1 MGKLGHFGV
10 ESPTFPP
17 PLGVVP
23 SRRPGDHLSHQP
35 RRKMHGRWD
44 LGWTFMKVLPLVGV
58 SLSLSLKLYEE
69 NMWVLNM
76 CISIGYIFIVIC
88 TLISKSKN
96 VYIIYTLYIYTYMY
110 CAAPLPSAALAHQ
123 AGGLNHFLEQKRRD
137 SHTIHGTGIGIF
149 TDIYHTNQPKLG
161 KW

>member
-96 VYIIYTLYIYTYMY
+96 VYIIYTLYIYIPT
-110 CAAPLPSAALAHQ
+110 CIALLPYLPQHWPTRQ
-123 AGGLNHFLEQKRRD
+123 AGWIIFWSKKDAIPIPSMGLV
-137 SHTIHGTGIGIF
+137 SVYSPTSTIQI
-149 TDIYHTNQPKLG
+149 NQS
-161 KW
+161 